1 MLQPEILLESRVREN
16 RPHGLK
22 GVPDSPWPF
31 VVAAE

>member
-1 MLQPEILLESRVREN
+1 MLQLEILPVSRVREN
-16 RPHGLK
+16 RTHGLK